1 MAQTVSGD
9 GYQNIAVLARQDSYG
24 EALANNLKKFYT
36 ESGGKI
42 VSMKLYDANAAN
54 FTAEVNAIKAED
66 PDAIV
71 LISFDEVK
79 KIIPELIKAGLGQK
93 Q

>member
-1 MAQTVSGD
+1 MRARKRGATV
-9 GYQNIAVLARQDSYG
+9 
-24 EALANNLKKFYT
+24 K
-36 ESGGKI
+36 GGKV

-54 FTAEVNAIKAED
+54 YTAEVNAIKAED

-71 LISFDEVK
+71 LIAFDETK

-93 Q
+93 K